1 MKRVLRRPFLSVP
14 TWQSRLANIVDTFA
28 LTVSKEAPK
37 LLRLTRIKR
46 AVKRSPT
53 LRNIY
58 FRAASLHHR
67 ARLRGARLRSSLKG
81 GEQYGGVNPENM
93 IWIFCTARSGSTWL
107 KSMLSDLVEGE
118 VWEEPK
124 VGRLFGEFYS
134 RYARE
139 KPNQL
144 GRVNYVLGDPTRE
157 AWTSALRNFVL
168 HTAWASHPSITPER
182 YLIVKEPGGAIGA
195 PLLMDALP
203 ESRMVLLVRDPRD
216 FVASVLDAVKND
228 GWMYEGLDEWAR
240 RDLSSER
247 NILRYLRV
255 LSKQYV
261 RQMSN
266 GKRAFDSHEGRK
278 VLLKYDDLRAD
289 TLSTMR
295 HLCAALAIPVD
306 ERRLARVVGKHSWEK
321 ISENE
326 KGAGKFYRKATSGG
340 WREDLTPEQAR
351 IVEDITA
358 PLLEQFS

>member
-1 MKRVLRRPFLSVP
+1 MKRVLRPP
-14 TWQSRLANIVDTFA
+14 IVDTFA

-37 LLRLTRIKR
+37 LLRPHLLKR

-53 LRNIY
+53 IRNLY
-58 FRAASLHHR
+58 FRVTRLHHR
-67 ARLRGARLRSSLKG
+67 ARLRSAWLRDGLQG

-107 KSMLSDLVEGE
+107 RSMLHELVEGG

-134 RYARE
+134 RS
-139 KPNQL
+139 KQTQL
-144 GRVNYVLGDPTRE
+144 GRVKYVLGDPTRE

-182 YLIVKEPGGAIGA
+182 YLIVKEPGGAVGA

-228 GWMYEGLDEWAR
+228 GWMYEGLDDWAR

-255 LSKQYV
+255 LSKQYM

-306 ERRLARVVGKHSWEK
+306 ERRLARVVEKHSWEK
-321 ISENE
+321 ISEND

-358 PLLEQFS
+358 PLLEQFSW